1 MWFFLYNICFV
12 TSPFMPWFNKEEA
25 FLPRHSNSRK
35 EIYYH
40 IFKLVRLF
48 IISLKSEILSLLFIL
63 FFIGHKY

>member
-1 MWFFLYNICFV
+1 
-12 TSPFMPWFNKEEA
+12 MPWFNKEEA